1 MKKIDYNVLGFFT
14 CGKVINVETRCVCVD
29 YSNFNG
35 MCYIE
40 LGCWG
45 NYVYIIADKKEI
57 GISKSC
63 NDKYIWIERSD
74 FDVDVVKS
82 IFCNDYNDFEDM
94 KKIYMK
100 IRKLIAIYDGI

>member
-1 MKKIDYNVLGFFT
+1 
-14 CGKVINVETRCVCVD
+14 
-29 YSNFNG
+29 

-40 LGCWG
+40 FGCWG
-45 NYVYIIADKKEI
+45 NYAYIISDKNEI

-74 FDVDVVKS
+74 FDVDVVES

-94 KKIYMK
+94 KKIYIE